1 MKNKEEKELI
11 AKFKNLEKQLIEIL
25 KSTSLDYD
33 DNDGSAIVKKNLKKY
48 IKKVEEAKT
57 VLLEYE
63 NVAMKLNE
71 LSSNAADSSEQVAK
85 EVVALRKEPRVKNL
99 MSEIQRE
106 IDKKEDDKFKI
117 EKDEEQ
123 KESDEV
129 LLVEGKPVVIKRK
142 KKISGKGKEF

>member
-11 AKFKNLEKQLIEIL
+11 AEFKNLEKQLIEIL

-106 IDKKEDDKFKI
+106 IDKDDKFKI

-123 KESDEV
+123 KENDEV